1 MRIWAR
7 LSGPGTLARAR
18 VEVSRSVIGTSGPVD
33 GETARAARELPVA
46 AGGAPPA
53 SHGGGVRLAVLYLP
67 DVPGWNWLD
76 AAVWA
81 RPVAL
86 RVVAAAQR
94 AGIAR
99 VGIPAAW
106 REPSLE
112 RWIRSDARLRDA
124 VVWLDG
130 LETADDAEWRWGPVL

>member
-99 VGIPAAW
+99 VGIRPPGGSRPSSAGSAATRACAMPW
-106 REPSLE
+106 CG
-112 RWIRSDARLRDA
+112 W
-124 VVWLDG
+124 
-130 LETADDAEWRWGPVL
+130 TA